1 MSRIKI
7 ENNQLVIT
15 MQGAR
20 KFFAL
25 KSEIAVPL
33 ENVESVETGLKW
45 KDMPNVLD
53 KIAGTNAD
61 MFYYGGYFRQDG
73 DRVFYDLKKREEAL
87 VISLKDGDF
96 HTLVIGVE
104 NPDETLQLIEQAIKQ

>member
-1 MSRIKI
+1 MSRVKI
-7 ENNQLVIT
+7 ENDQLVIT

-25 KSEIAVPL
+25 KSEISVPL
-33 ENVESVETGLKW
+33 ANVETVTTGIKW
-45 KDMPNVLD
+45 NEMPKILD
-53 KIAGTNAD
+53 KIAGANLD

-96 HTLVIGVE
+96 HTLVIGVD
-104 NPDETLQLIEQAIKQ
+104 NPDETLAMIEQAIGQ